1 MTKGLIFD
9 IRKYSIHDG
18 PGIRTT
24 VFFKGCPLHCL
35 WCHNPEGQ
43 SLTPELMVRPGR
55 CLKDCSECLLAC
67 EAAAL
72 AKVAD
77 IPVLDRSKCTAC
89 GKCAEACP
97 TLAVEIVGRRMDI
110 SEVMAAIDK
119 DRIFMDESGGG
130 VTFSGGEPLAQPDFL
145 SELLSH
151 CRKKGIHTTVDT
163 CGFAP
168 AAALAKIVDHVDLF
182 LYDLKL
188 MDEEKHKRYT
198 GESSAIILEN
208 LARLAQKEKKIIIRL
223 PLVPGVNDDEAN
235 LSAIAEFLRSLK
247 TVTEISLLPFH
258 RMGKEKYKGLQ
269 KQDASDHLNP
279 PSRERLEKIKSDL
292 ESFGFSVRVG
302 E

>member
-1 MTKGLIFD
+1 LTTGLIFD
-9 IRKYSIHDG
+9 IRKYSVHDG

-43 SLTPELMVRPGR
+43 SMTPELMVRTGR

-67 EAAAL
+67 EETAL
-72 AKVAD
+72 IKVAD
-77 IPVLDRSKCTAC
+77 LPVLDKSRCTAC

-97 TLAVEIVGRRMDI
+97 TLAVEVVGRRMDI

-119 DRIFMDESGGG
+119 DKIFMDESGGG
-130 VTFSGGEPLAQPDFL
+130 VTFSGGEPLAHPDFL
-145 SELLSH
+145 SELLSQ
-151 CRKKGIHTTVDT
+151 CKRKGIHTAVDT

-168 AAALAKIVDHVDLF
+168 AEALDKIVDQVDLF

-188 MDEEKHKRYT
+188 MDEERHKKYT
-198 GESSAIILEN
+198 GQSSAIILEN
-208 LARLAQKEKKIIIRL
+208 LSRLAHKEKKIIIRL
-223 PLVPGVNDDEAN
+223 PLVSGVNDDEAN
-235 LSAIAEFLRSLK
+235 LSEMAGFLRSLK

-269 KQDASDHLNP
+269 KQNASEHLNP
-279 PSRERLEKIKSDL
+279 PSRERLEKIKSGL
-292 ESFGFSVRVG
+292 ESHGFSVRVG